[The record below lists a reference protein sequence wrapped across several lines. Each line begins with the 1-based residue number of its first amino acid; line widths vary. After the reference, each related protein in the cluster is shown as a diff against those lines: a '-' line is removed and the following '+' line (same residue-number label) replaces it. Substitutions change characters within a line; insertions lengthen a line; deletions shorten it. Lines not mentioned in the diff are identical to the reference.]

1 MAIFQ
6 EYGVFAL
13 INYVSSGGEV
23 VDRALQS
30 LLTCYGASYQRHM
43 FPTIPDWK
51 LDELLCDHQVHAL
64 VSECDPLKFHLYLDR
79 LPIKIDTRAHWWQV
93 LPPCHKQIQKIVSL
107 VVGFNSKYKH
117 LKYSFFLS
125 QAYEASVWQTIFTKV
140 DSQILKAIDRKG
152 ILFRLADIEL
162 HKLNYTY
169 YNRQIRSC
177 LVYPRSDR
185 YTNAKV
191 TNLLLTV
198 SQIHPY
204 FYY

>member
-1 MAIFQ
+1 M
-6 EYGVFAL
+6 
-13 INYVSSGGEV
+13 INYVSSGGEL

-30 LLTCYGASYQRHM
+30 VLTCYGASYQRHM
-43 FPTIPDWK
+43 FPTLPDWK

-64 VSECDPLKFHLYLDR
+64 MSECDPLKFHLYLDR

-191 TNLLLTV
+191 SDLLLTV

>member
-1 MAIFQ
+1 
-6 EYGVFAL
+6 L
-13 INYVSSGGEV
+13 INYVSSGGEL
-23 VDRALQS
+23 VDRALQT
-30 LLTCYGASYQRHM
+30 LLTCYGASYQRHI
-43 FPTIPDWK
+43 FTAIPDWQ
-51 LDELLCDHQVHAL
+51 LDELLCDRQVHAL
-64 VSECDPLKFHLYLDR
+64 MSECDPLKFHLYLDR

-107 VVGFNSKYKH
+107 VVGFNSKYKY

-125 QAYEASVWQTIFTKV
+125 QAYEASVWKTIFTRV
-140 DSQILKAIDRKG
+140 DSHILKAIDRKD
-152 ILFRLADIEL
+152 ILFRLADVDL

-185 YTNAKV
+185 HTNAKISD
-191 TNLLLTV
+191 LLLTV

>member
-1 MAIFQ
+1 M
-6 EYGVFAL
+6 
-13 INYVSSGGEV
+13 INYVSSGGEL

-30 LLTCYGASYQRHM
+30 VLTCYGASYQRHM
-43 FPTIPDWK
+43 FPTLPDWK

-64 VSECDPLKFHLYLDR
+64 MSECDPLKFHLYLDR

-107 VVGFNSKYKH
+107 VVGFNSKYKY

-125 QAYEASVWQTIFTKV
+125 QAYEASVWKTIFTRV
-140 DSQILKAIDRKG
+140 DPHVLKAIDRKD
-152 ILFRLADIEL
+152 ILFRLVDIDL

-177 LVYPRSDR
+177 LVHSRSDR
-185 YTNAKV
+185 RTNDKI
-191 TNLLLTV
+191 TDLLLTI